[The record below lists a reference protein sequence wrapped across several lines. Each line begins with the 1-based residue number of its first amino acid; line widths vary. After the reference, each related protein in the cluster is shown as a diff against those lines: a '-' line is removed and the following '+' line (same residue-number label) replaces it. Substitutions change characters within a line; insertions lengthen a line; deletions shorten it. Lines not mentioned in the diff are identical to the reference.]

1 MNQFKNTGARK
12 IPRRKWHERTADKD
26 IRYRGPLNYQHFQI
40 LGWLCIAA
48 TQLVLILGLA
58 NKMNMLPARY
68 AGLQEPARVMSWLAL
83 PFLLIANL
91 AQIMNGQKS
100 YKSLLIKNFCAAA
113 AIWAGY
119 AFLLHRYI
127 VGTVD
132 VINDGTVASLD
143 VVTKFMLMLTSSGLL
158 KIGSP
163 GVLAFNVFVDL
174 FLCTLLMFFLNYRS
188 AAYMVLADDE
198 EREYGD
204 AETAAQKKAD
214 YETQGI
220 GVISMR
226 DDFAVIYGEDVVKN
240 GDLHKPENH
249 ADSSVP
255 AVPEA
260 DAKISDS
267 AFTLEVCTEEAGSP
281 AGNPEN
287 G

>member
-1 MNQFKNTGARK
+1 MQGEDVVNQFKNTGARK

-83 PFLLIANL
+83 PFLLIANF

-132 VINDGTVASLD
+132 VINDGTVPD
-143 VVTKFMLMLTSSGLL
+143 YQH
-158 KIGSP
+158 P
-163 GVLAFNVFVDL
+163 
-174 FLCTLLMFFLNYRS
+174 
-188 AAYMVLADDE
+188 AAG
-198 EREYGD
+198 RWTG
-204 AETAAQKKAD
+204 
-214 YETQGI
+214 
-220 GVISMR
+220 
-226 DDFAVIYGEDVVKN
+226 F
-240 GDLHKPENH
+240 
-249 ADSSVP
+249 
-255 AVPEA
+255 
-260 DAKISDS
+260 
-267 AFTLEVCTEEAGSP
+267 
-281 AGNPEN
+281 
-287 G
+287 